1 MILVVGATGI
11 LGSEICTRLR
21 REQAGVRAL
30 VRQSA
35 NRDRLAVLRDA
46 GVELCIGDLK
56 DPASL
61 REACEGAEVV
71 ISTASSTL
79 SRQDG
84 DSIETVDRMGQLSLI
99 ETARTAGVKHFT
111 LVSIPRQRLRESPLT
126 RAKAEVERTLA
137 ASGLD
142 YTILAA
148 DFFMEVW
155 LSPAL
160 GFDVS
165 HRKAIIFGDGN
176 APISWISY
184 HDVAEFAIRSHSTPS
199 ARNQHFDIG
208 GPQDLSPL
216 DVVAVFEKGTGELFE
231 KQFVPESALLAQLE
245 QANDPLAE
253 TFLKLQLEYA
263 HGCIMDSSE
272 SLRAMPLSLRTV
284 DQYATEVLGRRPP
297 APAVYNPES

>member
-84 DSIETVDRMGQLSLI
+84 DSVETVDRMGQLSLI

-216 DVVAVFEKGTGELFE
+216 DVVAVFEQGTGELFE
-231 KQFVPESALLAQLE
+231 KQFVPESVLLAQLE

>member
-1 MILVVGATGI
+1 MILVVGATGT
-11 LGSEICTRLR
+11 LGSEICNRLR
-21 REQAGVRAL
+21 REQASVRAL

-35 NRDRLAVLRDA
+35 NRDRLAILRNA

-79 SRQDG
+79 SRQEG
-84 DSIETVDRMGQLSLI
+84 DSIETVDRIGQLSLI
-99 ETARTAGVKHFT
+99 ETARAAGVKHFT
-111 LVSIPRQRLRESPLT
+111 LVSIPRKPLRESPLT

-148 DFFMEVW
+148 GFFMEVW

-165 HRKAIIFGDGN
+165 HRKVIIFGDGN

-184 HDVAEFAIRSHSTPS
+184 HDVAEFAICSHGNPS
-199 ARNQHFDIG
+199 ARNMHFDIG

-216 DVVAVFEKGTGELFE
+216 DVVAVFEKGTGEPFE
-231 KQFVPESALLAQLE
+231 TQFVQESALLAQLE
-245 QANDPLAE
+245 QAKDPLVE

-263 HGCIMDSSE
+263 HGCTMDSSE
-272 SLRAMPLSLRTV
+272 SLRAMPLNLRTV
-284 DQYATEVLGRRPP
+284 DQFAAEVLGQSVP
-297 APAVYNPES
+297 A

>member
-1 MILVVGATGI
+1 MILVVGATGT
-11 LGSEICTRLR
+11 LGSEICNRLR
-21 REQAGVRAL
+21 RKQASVRAL

-35 NRDRLAVLRDA
+35 NRDRLAILRNA
-46 GVELCIGDLK
+46 GVELCVGDLK

-79 SRQDG
+79 SRQEG
-84 DSIETVDRMGQLSLI
+84 DSIETVDRIGQLSLI
-99 ETARTAGVKHFT
+99 ETARAAGVKHFT
-111 LVSIPRQRLRESPLT
+111 LVSIPRKPLRESPLT

-137 ASGLD
+137 SSGLD
-142 YTILAA
+142 YTILASG
-148 DFFMEVW
+148 FFMEVW

-165 HRKAIIFGDGN
+165 HRKAVIFGDGN
-176 APISWISY
+176 AAISWISY
-184 HDVAEFAIRSHSTPS
+184 HDVAEFAIRSHRTPL

-216 DVVAVFEKGTGELFE
+216 DVVAVFEKGTGEPFE
-231 KQFVPESALLAQLE
+231 KQFVPEFALLAQLE

-272 SLRAMPLSLRTV
+272 SLRAMPLNLRTV
-284 DQYATEVLGRRPP
+284 DQFAAEVLGHSVP
-297 APAVYNPES
+297 A

>member
-11 LGSEICTRLR
+11 LGSEICARLR
-21 REQAGVRAL
+21 REQAPVRAL
-30 VRQSA
+30 VRQTA
-35 NRDRLAVLRDA
+35 NPDRLVALRNA

-61 REACEGAEVV
+61 REACEGVDVV

-79 SRQDG
+79 SRQEG
-84 DSIETVDRMGQLSLI
+84 DSIETVDRVGQLSLI
-99 ETARTAGVKHFT
+99 EAARVAGVKHFT
-111 LVSIPRQRLRESPLT
+111 LVSVPRKPLRESPLT

-137 ASGLD
+137 ASELD

-148 DFFMEVW
+148 NFFMEVW

-160 GFDVS
+160 GFDVA

-184 HDVAEFAIRSHSTPS
+184 HDVAEFAIRSHRTPA

-216 DVVAVFEKGTGELFE
+216 DVVAVFEKVSGEPFE

-245 QANDPLAE
+245 QATDPLAE

-272 SLRAMPLSLRTV
+272 SLRAMPLNLISV
-284 DQYATEVLGRRPP
+284 DQYATEVLGQSVP
-297 APAVYNPES
+297 A

>member
-1 MILVVGATGI
+1 MILIVGATGT
-11 LGSEICTRLR
+11 LGSEICSRLR
-21 REQAGVRAL
+21 RGQSRVRAL

-35 NRDRLAVLRDA
+35 NPDRVAVLRNA

-61 REACEGAEVV
+61 SEACEGAEVV

-79 SRQDG
+79 SRQEG
-84 DSIETVDRMGQLSLI
+84 DSIETVDRIGQLSLI
-99 ETARTAGVKHFT
+99 KAARVAGVKHFT
-111 LVSIPRQRLRESPLT
+111 LVSIPRQPLRESPLT

-137 ASGLD
+137 ASGLA

-148 DFFMEVW
+148 GFFMEVW

-184 HDVAEFAIRSHSTPS
+184 HDVAEFAVRSHSSPS

-216 DVVAVFEKGTGELFE
+216 DVVAVFEKGTGQPFE

-245 QANDPLAE
+245 QTTDPLAE

-263 HGCIMDSSE
+263 HGCIMNSSE
-272 SLRAMPLSLRTV
+272 LLRAMPFNLRTI
-284 DQYATEVLGRRPP
+284 DQFATEVLG
-297 APAVYNPES
+297 

>member
-11 LGSEICTRLR
+11 LGSEICSHLR
-21 REQAGVRAL
+21 RAHATVRAL

-35 NRDRLAVLRDA
+35 NPNRLAVLGNA
-46 GVELCIGDLK
+46 GVEQCIGDLK

-61 REACEGAEVV
+61 RRACEGVEAV

-84 DSIETVDRMGQLSLI
+84 DSIETVDRVGQLSLI
-99 ETARTAGVKHFT
+99 EAARTAGVEHFT
-111 LVSIPRQRLRESPLT
+111 LISIPRRPMRQSPLT
-126 RAKAEVERTLA
+126 RAKAEVERTLV

-142 YTILAA
+142 YTILGAN
-148 DFFMEVW
+148 FFMEVW

-160 GFDVS
+160 GFDFP
-165 HRKAIIFGDGN
+165 HHKAVIFGDGN
-176 APISWISY
+176 ARNSWISY
-184 HDVAEFAIRSHSTPS
+184 HDVAKFAVRSHETP
-199 ARNQHFDIG
+199 AACNQHFEIG

-216 DVVAVFEKGTGELFE
+216 DVAAVFETVSGKAFE
-231 KQFVPESALLAQLE
+231 KQFVPESALLLQLE

-263 HGCIMDSSE
+263 HGSVMDSSE
-272 SLRAMPLSLRTV
+272 ALRAMPLNLRTV
-284 DQYATEVLGRRPP
+284 AQYAAEVLSQSVP
-297 APAVYNPES
+297 A

>member
-11 LGSEICTRLR
+11 LGSEICSCLR
-21 REQAGVRAL
+21 REQASVRAL

-35 NRDRLAVLRDA
+35 NRDRMAVLRNA

-61 REACEGAEVV
+61 RKACEGAEVV

-79 SRQDG
+79 SRQEG
-84 DSIETVDRMGQLSLI
+84 DTIETVDRIGQLSLL
-99 ETARTAGVKHFT
+99 EAARAAGVKHFT
-111 LVSIPRQRLRESPLT
+111 LVSIPRQPLRESPLT

-142 YTILAA
+142 YTILGA

-165 HRKAIIFGDGN
+165 NRKAIIFGDGN

-184 HDVAEFAIRSHSTPS
+184 RDVAEFAIRSHSTPL

-216 DVVAVFEKGTGELFE
+216 DVVAVFEKGTGQPFE
-231 KQFVPESALLAQLE
+231 KQFVPEPALLAQLE

-263 HGCIMDSSE
+263 HGCIMVSSE
-272 SLRAMPLSLRTV
+272 ALRAMPLNLRTV
-284 DQYATEVLGRRPP
+284 DQYATEVLRQSVP
-297 APAVYNPES
+297 A

>member
-1 MILVVGATGI
+1 MILVVGATGT
-11 LGSEICTRLR
+11 LGSEICSRLR
-21 REQAGVRAL
+21 REQANVRAL

-35 NRDRLAVLRDA
+35 NPDRLAILRNA
-46 GVELCIGDLK
+46 GVELCKGDLK

-61 REACEGAEVV
+61 REACVGAEVV

-79 SRQDG
+79 SRQEG
-84 DSIETVDRMGQLSLI
+84 DSIETVDRIGQLSLI
-99 ETARTAGVKHFT
+99 EAARTAGVKHFT
-111 LVSIPRQRLRESPLT
+111 LVSIPRQPLRESPLT

-148 DFFMEVW
+148 SFFMEVW

-184 HDVAEFAIRSHSTPS
+184 HDVAEFAICSHSNPS
-199 ARNQHFDIG
+199 ARNQHFDVG

-216 DVVAVFEKGTGELFE
+216 DVVAVFEKRTGEPFE
-231 KQFVPESALLAQLE
+231 KQFVPESVLLAQLE

-272 SLRAMPLSLRTV
+272 SLRAMPLNLRSV
-284 DQYATEVLGRRPP
+284 DQFATEVLGQSVP
-297 APAVYNPES
+297 A